1 MKNFKVLSSPELRS
15 TLKDRIKGRPAIVG
29 IGNIMRGDDGLGPR
43 LVELLKARAV
53 NARLFDCG
61 TAPEN
66 YIFPILSTDCNTIIL
81 VDAADFSERAGDINI
96 FDLEE
101 ISKVSFSTHNP
112 SPRLLTDLLRTGRD
126 NLDIFVISVQPKT
139 TTLGEGISREVNDGL
154 DLLADIFQEIL
165 K

>member
-1 MKNFKVLSSPELRS
+1 LKNFKVLSSPELRS